1 MNTPSALIALSACV
15 MLLSACDKTPIKP
28 PTPTLSTPLPSTSG
42 GATTGTPTDPSL
54 PSASSVF
61 PPGTAPKADPTLGPT
76 DGTRKPAQESETK
89 PMPGQNNDH
98 SAPLSP
104 AK

>member
-1 MNTPSALIALSACV
+1 MNLPSALIALSACV
-15 MLLSACDKTPIKP
+15 MFVSACDKTPIKP
-28 PTPTLSTPLPSTSG
+28 PTPALSMPLPSTTG
-42 GATTGTPTDPSL
+42 GATAGLPTDPSL

-61 PPGTAPKADPTLGPT
+61 PPGNTSKADPAPGQN
-76 DGTRKPAQESETK
+76 DGTRRPAQESETK
-89 PMPGQNNDH
+89 PLPGQNNDH